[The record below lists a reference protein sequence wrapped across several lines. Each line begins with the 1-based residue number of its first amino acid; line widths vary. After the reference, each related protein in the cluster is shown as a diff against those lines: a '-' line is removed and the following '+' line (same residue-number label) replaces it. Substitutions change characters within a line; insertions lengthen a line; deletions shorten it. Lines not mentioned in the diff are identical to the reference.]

1 MIFLVN
7 DANILIDLLKIDLLD
22 IFFNLEFDFQVT
34 DIVFGEIHEENADDL
49 ESFINNGNLTMQGFS
64 FEDLMQIQLIE
75 VDYPAL
81 SIADCSCLYLSQ
93 KLDATL
99 LTGDGALRRIATQQE
114 VGVHGILWVLD
125 EMITNELITKAEA
138 RVKLIELME
147 LNPRL
152 PANECQKRLKF
163 WMVDSR

>member
-7 DANILIDLLKIDLLD
+7 DANILIDLLKINLLD
-22 IFFNLEFDFQVT
+22 IFFQLEFEFQVT
-34 DIVFGEIHEENADDL
+34 DIVFSEIQEDNADDL
-49 ESFINNGNLTMQGFS
+49 ESFVGNGVLKKQVFS

-81 SIADCSCLYLSQ
+81 SIADCSCLYLTQ
-93 KLDATL
+93 KLEAIL

-114 VGVHGILWVLD
+114 IKVHGVLWVFD

-138 RVKLIELME
+138 RIKLLQLAE

-152 PANECQKRLKF
+152 PANECQKRLRSWK
-163 WMVDSR
+163 SNT

>member
-7 DANILIDLLKIDLLD
+7 DANILIDLLKINLLD
-22 IFFNLEFDFQVT
+22 IFFQLEFEFQVT
-34 DIVFGEIHEENADDL
+34 DIVFSEIQEDNAGDL
-49 ESFINNGNLTMQGFS
+49 ESFVDNGNLKKQVFS
-64 FEDLMQIQLIE
+64 FEDLIQIQLIE

-93 KLDATL
+93 KCDATL

-114 VGVHGILWVLD
+114 IEVHGILWLLD
-125 EMITNELITKAEA
+125 EMITNELITKTEA
-138 RVKLIELME
+138 RVKLLQLME

-152 PANECQKRLKF
+152 PANECQKRLKS
-163 WMVDSR
+163 WKPPV